1 MKRYLTWIV
10 AAELLL
16 AAGNLHAAEVEV
28 EVPGLLTDHT
38 VSSVGH
44 NFYRAFSDKWESEYT
59 GNLTINERPSA
70 RWGSWITITV
80 NQDVIFQTFLFP
92 TKRDF
97 DQNVAF
103 ALAQTEEAINRLQ
116 LDKALLSTGDLA
128 KDEF

>member
-1 MKRYLTWIV
+1 
-10 AAELLL
+10 
-16 AAGNLHAAEVEV
+16 
-28 EVPGLLTDHT
+28 
-38 VSSVGH
+38 
-44 NFYRAFSDKWESEYT
+44 
-59 GNLTINERPSA
+59 
-70 RWGSWITITV
+70 ITA
-80 NQDVIFQTFLFP
+80 NQDVIYQTFLFP

>member
-1 MKRYLTWIV
+1 MKRTLSWI
-10 AAELLL
+10 AAAGIML
-16 AAGNLHAAEVEV
+16 AAGNLQAVEV

-38 VSSVGH
+38 VTSVGH
-44 NFYRAFSDKWESEYT
+44 DFYRAFSDKWESDYT

-70 RWGSWITITV
+70 RWGSWITITA
-80 NQDVIFQTFLFP
+80 NQDVIYQTFLFP

-103 ALAQTEEAINRLQ
+103 ALAQTEDAINRLQ

>member
-1 MKRYLTWIV
+1 MKRTLSWI
-10 AAELLL
+10 AAAGIML
-16 AAGNLHAAEVEV
+16 AAGNLQAVEV

-38 VSSVGH
+38 VTSVGH
-44 NFYRAFSDKWESEYT
+44 DFYRAFSDKWESDYP
-59 GNLTINERPSA
+59 GNLIINERPSA
-70 RWGSWITITV
+70 RWGSWITITA
-80 NQDVIFQTFLFP
+80 NQDVIYQTFLFP

>member
-1 MKRYLTWIV
+1 MKPYIAWLV
-10 AAELLL
+10 AAELML
-16 AAGNLHAAEVEV
+16 ATGDLYAVEV

-44 NFYRAFSDKWESEYT
+44 DFYRAFSDKWESSYT

-80 NQDVIFQTFLFP
+80 NQDLVYQTFLFP

-97 DQNVAF
+97 DNNVNIAI
-103 ALAQTEEAINRLQ
+103 AQTEEALNRRQ
-116 LDKALLSTGDLA
+116 IDQVLLSTGDLA
-128 KDEF
+128 QDEF

>member
-1 MKRYLTWIV
+1 F
-10 AAELLL
+10 LL
-16 AAGNLHAAEVEV
+16 
-28 EVPGLLTDHT
+28 
-38 VSSVGH
+38 
-44 NFYRAFSDKWESEYT
+44 
-59 GNLTINERPSA
+59 
-70 RWGSWITITV
+70 
-80 NQDVIFQTFLFP
+80 P

>member
-1 MKRYLTWIV
+1 MKRTLSWI
-10 AAELLL
+10 AAAGIML
-16 AAGNLHAAEVEV
+16 AAGNLQAVEV

-38 VSSVGH
+38 VTSVGH
-44 NFYRAFSDKWESEYT
+44 DFYRAFSDKWESDYP
-59 GNLTINERPSA
+59 GNLTINERSSA
-70 RWGSWITITV
+70 RWGSWITITA
-80 NQDVIFQTFLFP
+80 NQDVIYQTFLFP

>member
-1 MKRYLTWIV
+1 MKRTLSWI
-10 AAELLL
+10 AAAGIML
-16 AAGNLHAAEVEV
+16 AAGNLQAVEV

-38 VSSVGH
+38 VTSVGH
-44 NFYRAFSDKWESEYT
+44 DFYRAFSDKLESDYP

-70 RWGSWITITV
+70 RWGSWITITA
-80 NQDVIFQTFLFP
+80 NQDVIYQTFLFP

>member
-1 MKRYLTWIV
+1 MKPYIAWLV
-10 AAELLL
+10 AAELML
-16 AAGNLHAAEVEV
+16 ATGDLHAVEV

-44 NFYRAFSDKWESEYT
+44 DFYRAFSDKWESSYT
-59 GNLTINERPSA
+59 GNLSINERPSA

-97 DQNVAF
+97 DNNVNA
-103 ALAQTEEAINRLQ
+103 AIAQTQEA
-116 LDKALLSTGDLA
+116 LDRRQIDQALLGTGDLA
-128 KDEF
+128 RDEF